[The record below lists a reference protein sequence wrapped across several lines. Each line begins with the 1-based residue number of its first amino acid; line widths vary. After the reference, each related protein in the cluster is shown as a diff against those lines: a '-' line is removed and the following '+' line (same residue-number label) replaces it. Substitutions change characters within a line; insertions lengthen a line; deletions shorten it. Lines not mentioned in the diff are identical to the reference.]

1 MRLRLRSER
10 SIAADHRVVRLVAS
24 WCLAYPDDDLLSKI
38 GMLRAGLA
46 EAPQTEASALLT
58 SFLDHLSETDP
69 AHLTHDYV
77 DVFDL
82 SGRQTLF
89 LTYWT
94 DGDTRRRG
102 ETLAAIKRVYRDS
115 GFAVKLRGEL
125 PDYLPVI
132 LEFAARV
139 DPERG
144 GTLLAEHRGALE
156 LIRFSLLDKAS
167 PYAHVLAAVCA
178 TLPGESPP
186 DRASAIAMRGH
197 RPEVESVGL
206 EPFDPRLLPL
216 HTGAE
221 AGALR

>member
-1 MRLRLRSER
+1 MRLHLRSER
-10 SIAADHRVVRLVAS
+10 SSAADHRVVRLAAS
-24 WCLAYPDDDLLSKI
+24 WCLAYPDAGLLRRIDL
-38 GMLRAGLA
+38 LRAGLA
-46 EAPQTEASALLT
+46 DIPETSASTELAT
-58 SFLDHLSETDP
+58 FLDHLSETDP
-69 AHLTHDYV
+69 ARLTQDYV

-102 ETLAAIKRVYRDS
+102 ETLAAIKRGYRDS
-115 GFAVKLRGEL
+115 GFAVDLRGEL

-156 LIRFSLLDKAS
+156 LIRFALLDKAS

>member
-10 SIAADHRVVRLVAS
+10 SPATDHRVVRLAAS
-24 WCLAYPDDDLLSKI
+24 WCLAYPDDDLLDKVDL
-38 GMLRAGLA
+38 LRAGVA
-46 EAPQTEASALLT
+46 ETPQTAASNELAA
-58 SFLDHLSETDP
+58 FLDHLSATDP
-69 AHLTHDYV
+69 ARLRQDYV

-115 GFAVKLRGEL
+115 GFVVDLRGEL
-125 PDYLPVI
+125 PDHLPVV

-144 GTLLAEHRGALE
+144 TTLLAEHRGALE
-156 LIRFSLLDKAS
+156 LIRFSLLDKKS
-167 PYAHVLAAVCA
+167 PYAHVLAAICA

-186 DRASAIAMRGH
+186 DRAAAVAMRGH
-197 RPEVESVGL
+197 HPEVETVGL